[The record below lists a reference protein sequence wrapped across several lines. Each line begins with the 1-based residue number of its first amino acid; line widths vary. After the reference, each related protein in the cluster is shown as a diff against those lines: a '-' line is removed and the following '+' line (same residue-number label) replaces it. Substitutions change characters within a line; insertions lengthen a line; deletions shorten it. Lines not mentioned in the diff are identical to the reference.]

1 MRRQLHLI
9 KLALTGVQ
17 IVERGGQWGRERVK
31 LYTGK
36 MGGGEMGG
44 KSEGMPVNILNKG

>member
-36 MGGGEMGG
+36 MGGRGDGG
-44 KSEGMPVNILNKG
+44 QERGNACKHS